1 MELTIEREPKV
12 LDSSSDEFGT
22 PDYLYKPLDA
32 EFRFEIDA
40 AASPENTKC
49 RHYLDHVDNAINTSW
64 DKFARLVGAQPI
76 FWCNPPYSRGN
87 VAAFVK
93 KAHEESQKGATVVM
107 LLPARTEQSWFHD
120 IVLKH
125 AEVRFIRKR
134 VTFVGGATSAR
145 FPSLVAIF
153 PNRRER
159 KERAWQMA
167 AHIAEVDTNPETRCV
182 P

>member
-32 EFRFEIDA
+32 EFHFEIDA

-49 RHYLDHVDNAINTSW
+49 AQYFTKEDNALTLDWIRCAGSAN
-64 DKFARLVGAQPI
+64 VPPV

-87 VAAFVK
+87 VEAFVK